1 MAWAFAVK
9 TLEGKVVGGWVFD
22 AKARVRGLEPAHGP
36 AACAGT
42 RGRRG
47 LPRHHGTLVL
57 LRGVALWCSG
67 WTTVLP
73 ESLWNERIKVPAVR
87 IKLCIDHQGKVV
99 RSVLLNSSGNTKVNH
114 YYLVEWSKA
123 TFKPIERNRKPVP
136 SVFTVSTRWN
146 PR

>member
-1 MAWAFAVK
+1 MSATALNMGLIKSDVQQETHRGSATGDERRCWKDLEEIENPDTAGRK
-9 TLEGKVVGGWVFD
+9 T
-22 AKARVRGLEPAHGP
+22 P
-36 AACAGT
+36 
-42 RGRRG
+42 
-47 LPRHHGTLVL
+47 
-57 LRGVALWCSG
+57 
-67 WTTVLP
+67 VLP
-73 ESLWNERIKVPAVR
+73 EFFWNERIKVPAVR

-99 RSVLLNSSGNTKVNH
+99 RSVLLNSSGNTKVDH